1 MGPMANTNA
10 AITKRVR
17 GQDAYYTVVWSHIQR
32 ASKSAVIRSV
42 PSVAGIFELYVLD
55 QGNTPNL
62 IRTRRAWYGGLRHS
76 LREYGDPTVCKDR
89 RVLSLLKS
97 KRLYFR
103 YTVCHNPDD
112 LNDVLSYLS
121 TVQPRAVGDIEPSGR
136 YRDIYVSVQS
146 VGGMVDI
153 A

>member
-1 MGPMANTNA
+1 MANTNA
-10 AITKRVR
+10 TITRQER
-17 GQDAYYTVVWSHIQR
+17 GQDAYYTVVWSPIQR

-62 IRTRRAWYGGLRHS
+62 IRTRRAWYGGLRHA

-89 RVLSLLKS
+89 RVLNLLKS
-97 KRLYFR
+97 KRHYFR
-103 YTVCHNPDD
+103 YTVCHNSDD
-112 LNDVLSYLS
+112 MNDVLSYLS
-121 TVQPRAVGDIEPSGR
+121 TLNPRAVGEIEPSSR

-153 A
+153 S